1 MPFNNTGENRKK
13 IAKNRENK
21 QSETCVILC
30 ISVLFCRICCRIGKT
45 RKWHLGKN
53 VQIEAIYIKLELE
66 GWLTFDGGNSD
77 RKENI
82 SNSERLTSVITKS

>member
-1 MPFNNTGENRKK
+1 MLQ
-13 IAKNRENK
+13 NRENK
-21 QSETCVILC
+21 KMA
-30 ISVLFCRICCRIGKT
+30 F
-45 RKWHLGKN
+45 RKKN

-77 RKENI
+77 RKGNI